1 VHGRLAREAWHEG
14 HAGRHVARIAI
25 VAALAAGGGSA
36 TVANADPPATLLL
49 PPAWTEIQTGPEG
62 GSVWQGPIPDRFVAG
77 ATRPAVVYL
86 PPGASSRRRYP
97 VLYLLHGLPGSPY
110 SFVFGL
116 RLATIADE
124 LIAAG
129 HIAPFIGVMPSA
141 NTMSLYKGEWT
152 GARADYIVRGVVPW
166 TDAHLP
172 TLARAADRTL
182 AGLSAGGTGAIEIGL
197 THPRTFGALEA
208 WSGTFAELERRTAWT
223 APAPPSRRHAVLPL
237 LRIHADRRTAGL
249 TRRFARELDALRL
262 SHELL
267 LEPGGHDGRF
277 WRRQLPRALEFAFDP
292 RL

>member
-36 TVANADPPATLLL
+36 TVANADAPATLRL

-116 RLATIADE
+116 RLAAIADG
-124 LIAAG
+124 LIATG

-141 NTMSLYKGEWT
+141 NTTSLYKGEWT

-166 TDAHLP
+166 TDEHLP
-172 TLARAADRTL
+172 TMARAADRTL

-208 WSGTFAELERRTAWT
+208 WSGTFAELERRTART
-223 APAPPSRRHAVLPL
+223 APL
-237 LRIHADRRTAGL
+237 LRHEDTRFFLSCGSTADRRTAGL

-277 WRRQLPRALEFAFDP
+277 WRRQLPRALEFALGL